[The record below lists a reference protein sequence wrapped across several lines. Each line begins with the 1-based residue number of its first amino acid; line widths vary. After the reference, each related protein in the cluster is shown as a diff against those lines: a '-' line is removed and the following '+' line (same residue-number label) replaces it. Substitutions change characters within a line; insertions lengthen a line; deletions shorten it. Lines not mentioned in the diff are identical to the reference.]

1 MAKKQLS
8 DLTKK
13 DLLKKFGSALA
24 SGYDTNIG
32 EYSRNNTK
40 DDVLLDIQALGLS
53 QGDDFLERKSGGTVK
68 KMRMGGVM
76 KARGGTFKGTY

>member
-1 MAKKQLS
+1 MSKKQLS

-32 EYSRNNTK
+32 E
-40 DDVLLDIQALGLS
+40 
-53 QGDDFLERKSGGTVK
+53 
-68 KMRMGGVM
+68 
-76 KARGGTFKGTY
+76 